1 MGHTRAKI
9 LVIEDNDD
17 ARALMTMFLASEGYD
32 VRGAASALEGL
43 RCLEADVYDLVLT
56 DYHMP
61 DHSGMWMIRE
71 AQQRRLLGRTRT
83 VLVTADSEAAEIG
96 NQPVV
101 RKPVDFRSFL
111 PQLHAMLNGGG
122 AGDALDDAGT
132 VEGGRP
138 GHAPRIELVLYISGD
153 SVPCHRA
160 ATAMRRILADYR
172 ADEVAF
178 SVRDVADDLAAAE
191 RDRVIFTPTLVK
203 RWPLPPVW
211 VVGDLA
217 QPQVVTDLLEI
228 AGVAPLV

>member
-1 MGHTRAKI
+1 MSYTRAKI

-17 ARALMTMFLASEGYD
+17 ARALMTMFLGGEGYE
-32 VRGAASALEGL
+32 VHAAGSALEGL

-71 AQQRRLLGRTRT
+71 AQERRLLGRTRT

-96 NQPVV
+96 DQPVV

-111 PQLHAMLNGGG
+111 PQLQAMLNGADSDRPQE
-122 AGDALDDAGT
+122 AGDT
-132 VEGGRP
+132 ETMRP
-138 GHAPRIELVLYISGD
+138 GHAPRIELVLYVSSD

-160 ATAMRRILADYR
+160 ATAMRRILAEYR
-172 ADEVAF
+172 ADDVEF
-178 SVRDVADDLAAAE
+178 TVRDVADDLAAAE

-211 VVGDLA
+211 VVGDLT

-228 AGVAPLV
+228 AGVSPVV